1 MVQDFQLENGSIWEI
16 YYFTSELRVMDP
28 NLEQSIIDN
37 QTREVVQDTFNPPPG
52 LSPAEYSQ
60 LFVSHFMKTRTK
72 SREVL
77 DENKKKLVR
86 YKILSQVGNLECL
99 NEIENVKSLHNF
111 HSWENPSMVDF
122 FQTLTK
128 QYLNE

>member
-1 MVQDFQLENGSIWEI
+1 MIQDFQLDKGSIWEI
-16 YYFTSELRVMDP
+16 FYFTSERLEMDP

-37 QTREVVQDTFNPPPG
+37 QTREVIQDTFNPPPG

-60 LFVSHFMKTRTK
+60 LFVQHFMKTRTK

-77 DENKKKLVR
+77 DENKNRLVR
-86 YKILSQVGNLECL
+86 YKILSQVGNAECL
-99 NEIENVKSLHNF
+99 MEIQHISTSPNF

-128 QYLNE
+128 QYLNG

>member
-99 NEIENVKSLHNF
+99 NEIENVKTLHNF
-111 HSWENPSMVDF
+111 HSWENPPMVDF